1 MENYVTDDIQVVN
14 EGTTYPFIVCDN
26 WYSPNEEKAV
36 WSELNF
42 YSHQKDMK
50 TIERAENTIVAK
62 STKGEPLSNA
72 YRFYFDEYYTGKYVD
87 KTSFINKFQY
97 KLRQKKLHDYIAKCK
112 PYHRSYLSTTSTSSL
127 ISYYEQDDS
136 YLPHHD
142 TFAWTIL
149 IWFCKEPKLF
159 KGGDFDFPESKTQV
173 NFKHNRAVFFPCC
186 YNHRVSPVKFIKKP
200 KEFGYGRWTITHFLY
215 TIPIGNPSDKNE
227 RS

>member
-26 WYSPNEEKAV
+26 WYSPSEEKAV

-42 YSHQKDMK
+42 YSHQKYIE
-50 TIERAENTIVAK
+50 TIERAGNTVVATNK
-62 STKGEPLSNA
+62 EGKPLSNA
-72 YRFYFDEYYTGKYVD
+72 YRFYFGEYYNGKYADTV
-87 KTSFINKFQY
+87 TFINRFQY
-97 KLRQKKLHDYIAKCK
+97 KLKEEKLHNQIKKCT
-112 PYHRSYLSTTSTSSL
+112 PYHRSYLSTNMTSSL
-127 ISYYEQDDS
+127 ISYYEEKDS
-136 YLPHHD
+136 YKSHHD
-142 TFAWTIL
+142 TFAWTVL

-159 KGGDFDFPESKTQV
+159 EGGDFDFPESKTQV

-200 KEFGYGRWTITHFLY
+200 EEFGYGRWTITHFLY
-215 TIPIGNPSDKNE
+215 AMPDGKTNG